1 MVDFYIYII
10 EMIKFLNKIY
20 PLNLFSFR
28 TTLFFGLFITLFL
41 FIFQPFG
48 INSISNS
55 NKFWLLLGYGFVTF
69 LSVGFNQYV
78 IPRIFPF
85 LFKEKHWTILF
96 QIIWLLWNIFFVA
109 TLNFYY
115 SFYLIETSVDLK
127 TFSVFIVYTLVT
139 GTFPVIIL
147 TILTHNRLLKNNLKR
162 ASELNKELHTK
173 NSRKKSNEELTLF
186 ASNRKDKVNLII
198 SNLLFVESF
207 GNYITI
213 RWYENEM
220 VNEKTIRNTL
230 KDIEIQLKN
239 FDSILRIHKSFLI
252 NLNQIKEVKGNA
264 QGYKL
269 VLNKGK
275 NIVPV
280 SRNFIKIFNTKFNKF

>member
-1 MVDFYIYII
+1 M
-10 EMIKFLNKIY
+10 
-20 PLNLFSFR
+20 
-28 TTLFFGLFITLFL
+28 
-41 FIFQPFG
+41 
-48 INSISNS
+48 
-55 NKFWLLLGYGFVTF
+55 
-69 LSVGFNQYV
+69 
-78 IPRIFPF
+78 
-85 LFKEKHWTILF
+85 
-96 QIIWLLWNIFFVA
+96 
-109 TLNFYY
+109 
-115 SFYLIETSVDLK
+115 
-127 TFSVFIVYTLVT
+127 
-139 GTFPVIIL
+139 
-147 TILTHNRLLKNNLKR
+147 
-162 ASELNKELHTK
+162 
-173 NSRKKSNEELTLF
+173 TLF

-207 GNYITI
+207 CKYITI